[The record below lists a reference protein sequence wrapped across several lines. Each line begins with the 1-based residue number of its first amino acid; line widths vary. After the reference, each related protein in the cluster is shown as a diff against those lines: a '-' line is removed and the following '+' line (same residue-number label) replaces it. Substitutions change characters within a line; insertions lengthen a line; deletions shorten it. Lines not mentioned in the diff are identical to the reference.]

1 MYISRALEKR
11 ILTASEQF
19 RALIVTGPR
28 QVGKTTLLKHLADTN
43 REYVTLDDPVER
55 EAAVSEPALFLE
67 RHKPPVIID
76 EIQYAPNL
84 LPYIKMYVDT
94 HQNKGDFWLTGS
106 QKFHLMKNVSESL
119 AGRIAVIEMYGLSQR
134 EIEAVDSG
142 FRPSGEPFVCDHEI
156 MAERLKT
163 HKPMGLN
170 DIYGR
175 IFQGSM
181 PAAYSEGFNR
191 EEFYAGYVNTY
202 LQRDIKALTQVA
214 DELDF
219 FRFMNA
225 CAARTSEM
233 VNYADLA
240 KDVGISA
247 PTAKQ
252 WLSILASSGIVEL
265 VQPLFNNRLKRAVK
279 SPNMYFMDT
288 GLAVYLTRW
297 DSPKTLE
304 ASAMSGKIFETYVVS
319 EILKSYH
326 NAGKRPPIYYYRDTD
341 GKEID
346 LILEYNGT
354 AYPIEIKKTG
364 NPKRDAVKNFGVLE
378 NSGNVVGE
386 GAVVCL
392 YNKVLPIDKNNWIIP
407 AWLI

>member
-1 MYISRALEKR
+1 MSMYIKRALEKR
-11 ILTASEQF
+11 ILTANEQR
-19 RALIVTGPR
+19 RALILTGPR
-28 QVGKTTLLKHLADTN
+28 QVGKTTVLKHLAGKE
-43 REYVTLDDPVER
+43 RSYVTLDNPIER
-55 EAAVSEPALFLE
+55 ETAVNEPALFLE

-76 EIQYAPNL
+76 EIQYAPDL
-84 LPYIKMYVDT
+84 LSYIKMYVDE

-106 QKFHLMKNVSESL
+106 QKFHLMKGVSESL
-119 AGRIAVIEMYGLSQR
+119 AGRIAVIEMYGLSQS
-134 EIEAVDSG
+134 EID
-142 FRPSGEPFVCDHEI
+142 GEENAPFVCDHEEMI
-156 MAERLKT
+156 RRHKT
-163 HKPMGLN
+163 RKAQSLSDM
-170 DIYGR
+170 YER
-175 IFQGSM
+175 IFNGSM
-181 PAAYSEGFNR
+181 PEAYTGGFDR
-191 EEFYAGYVNTY
+191 GEFYSDYVNTY
-202 LQRDIKALTQVA
+202 LERDIRSLTQVA
-214 DELDF
+214 NELDF
-219 FRFMNA
+219 LRFMTA

-240 KDVGISA
+240 KDIGITA

-252 WLSILASSGIVEL
+252 WLSVLVSSGIVVL
-265 VQPLFNNRLKRAVK
+265 IQPYFNNRLKRAIK

-304 ASAMSGKIFETYVVS
+304 VSAMSGKIFETYVVS

-326 NAGKRPPIYYYRDTD
+326 NAGKQPPVYYYRDTD

-354 AYPIEIKKTG
+354 VYPIEIKKTG
-364 NPKRDAVKNFGVLE
+364 NPGKDVIKNFDVLK
-378 NSGNVVGE
+378 NSGMLVGE

-392 YNKVLPIDKNNWIIP
+392 YDNVLPLDKNNWIIP

>member
-1 MYISRALEKR
+1 M
-11 ILTASEQF
+11 
-19 RALIVTGPR
+19 
-28 QVGKTTLLKHLADTN
+28 GKTTLLKHLAEKE

-55 EAAVSEPALFLE
+55 EAAVREPALFLE
-67 RHKPPVIID
+67 RHQPPVIID

-94 HQNKGDFWLTGS
+94 HQHRGDFWLTGS
-106 QKFHLMKNVSESL
+106 QKFHLMKDVSESL
-119 AGRIAVIEMYGLSQR
+119 AGRIAVIEMYGLSQS
-134 EIEAVDSG
+134 EIENVAS
-142 FRPSGEPFVCDHEI
+142 EPFVCDHQV
-156 MAERLKT
+156 MLERFKQR
-163 HKPMGLN
+163 KPQGLN
-170 DIYGR
+170 AIYER
-175 IFQGSM
+175 IYKGSM
-181 PAAYSEGFNR
+181 PFAYLGAFNR
-191 EEFYAGYVNTY
+191 DEFYSGYVNTY
-202 LQRDIKALTQVA
+202 LERDIKSLAQVA

-219 FRFMNA
+219 FRFMTA

-233 VNYADLA
+233 VNFADLA

-247 PTAKQ
+247 PTAKK
-252 WLSILASSGIVEL
+252 WLSVLVSSGIVTL
-265 VQPLFNNRLKRAVK
+265 IQPYFNNTLKRAVK

-319 EILKSYH
+319 ELLKSYH
-326 NAGKRPPIYYYRDTD
+326 NAGKQPPVYYYRDTD

-346 LILEYNGT
+346 IVLEYDGT
-354 AYPIEIKKTG
+354 VYPIEIKKTG
-364 NPKRDAVKNFGVLE
+364 NPGKDAIKNFAVLQ
-378 NSGNVVGE
+378 NAGKPVGE

-392 YNKVLPIDKNNWIIP
+392 YNNVLPINQKNWIIP

>member
-1 MYISRALEKR
+1 MYINRALEKR
-11 ILTASEQF
+11 ILAASEQF

-28 QVGKTTLLKHLADTN
+28 QVGKTTLLKYLADKD

-55 EAAVSEPALFLE
+55 EAAVNEPALFIE

-76 EIQYAPNL
+76 EIQYAPNI

-106 QKFHLMKNVSESL
+106 QKFHLMKNISESL
-119 AGRIAVIEMYGLSQR
+119 AGRIAVIEMYGLSQS
-134 EIEAVDSG
+134 EISG
-142 FRPSGEPFVCDHEI
+142 NENYAFACDHTE
-156 MAERLKT
+156 MSERYKT
-163 HKPMGLN
+163 RKPLN
-170 DIYGR
+170 LEDIYER
-175 IFQGSM
+175 IFKGSM
-181 PAAYSEGFNR
+181 PEAYTGKFNR
-191 EEFYAGYVNTY
+191 EEFYSSYVNTY
-202 LQRDIKALTQVA
+202 LERDIRSLTQVA

-219 FRFMNA
+219 FRFMTT

-247 PTAKQ
+247 PTAKG
-252 WLSILASSGIVEL
+252 WLSVLVSSGIISL
-265 VQPLFNNRLKRAVK
+265 VQPYFNNILKRAIK

-288 GLAVYLTRW
+288 GMAVYLTRW
-297 DSPKTLE
+297 DSAKTLE
-304 ASAMSGKIFETYVVS
+304 VSAMSGKIFETYVVS

-326 NAGKRPPIYYYRDTD
+326 NAGIRPPIYYYRDTD
-341 GKEID
+341 GKEVD
-346 LILEYNGT
+346 LILEYNDT
-354 AYPIEIKKTG
+354 LYPIEIKKTG
-364 NPKRDAVKNFGVLE
+364 NPGRNTIKNFNVLQ
-378 NSGNVVGE
+378 NSGKSVGE

-392 YNKVLPIDKNNWIIP
+392 YNKVVPIDKNNWTVP

>member
-1 MYISRALEKR
+1 MYIKRALEKR
-11 ILTASEQF
+11 ILTANEQR

-28 QVGKTTLLKHLADTN
+28 QVGKTTVLKHLAEKE
-43 REYVTLDDPVER
+43 RAYVTLDNPIER
-55 EAAVSEPALFLE
+55 ETAVNEPALFLE

-84 LPYIKMYVDT
+84 LSYIKMYVDE

-106 QKFHLMKNVSESL
+106 QKFHLMKGVSESL
-119 AGRIAVIEMYGLSQR
+119 AGRIAVIEMYGLSQS
-134 EIEAVDSG
+134 EIGGKENA
-142 FRPSGEPFVCDHEI
+142 PFVCDHEE
-156 MAERLKT
+156 MLRRLKT
-163 HKPMGLN
+163 RKPQSLSDM
-170 DIYGR
+170 YER
-175 IFQGSM
+175 IFNGSM
-181 PAAYSEGFNR
+181 PEAYTGGFDR
-191 EEFYAGYVNTY
+191 GEFYADYVNTY
-202 LQRDIKALTQVA
+202 LERDIRSLTQVA
-214 DELDF
+214 NELDF
-219 FRFMNA
+219 LRFMTA

-240 KDVGISA
+240 KDVGITA

-252 WLSILASSGIVEL
+252 WLSVLVSSGIVTL
-265 VQPLFNNRLKRAVK
+265 IQPYFNNRLKRAIK

-304 ASAMSGKIFETYVVS
+304 VSAMSGKIFETYVVS

-326 NAGKRPPIYYYRDTD
+326 NAGKQPPVYYYRDTD

-354 AYPIEIKKTG
+354 VYPIEIKKTG
-364 NPKRDAVKNFGVLE
+364 NPGKDAVKNFDALK
-378 NSGNVVGE
+378 NSGMLMGE

-392 YNKVLPIDKNNWIIP
+392 YDNVLPLDKNNWIIP

>member
-1 MYISRALEKR
+1 
-11 ILTASEQF
+11 
-19 RALIVTGPR
+19 LIVTGSR
-28 QVGKTTLLKHLADTN
+28 QVGKTTLLKHLAEKE

-55 EAAVSEPALFLE
+55 EAAVREPALFLE
-67 RHKPPVIID
+67 RHQPPVIID

-94 HQNKGDFWLTGS
+94 HQHRGDFWLTGS
-106 QKFHLMKNVSESL
+106 QKFHLMKDVSESL
-119 AGRIAVIEMYGLSQR
+119 AGRIAVIEMYGLSQS
-134 EIEAVDSG
+134 EIENVAS
-142 FRPSGEPFVCDHEI
+142 EPFVCDHQV
-156 MAERLKT
+156 MLERFKQR
-163 HKPMGLN
+163 KPQGLN
-170 DIYGR
+170 AIYER
-175 IFQGSM
+175 IYKGSM
-181 PAAYSEGFNR
+181 PFAYLGAFNR
-191 EEFYAGYVNTY
+191 DEFYSGYVNTY
-202 LQRDIKALTQVA
+202 LERDIKSLAQVA

-219 FRFMNA
+219 FRFMTA

-233 VNYADLA
+233 VNFADLA

-247 PTAKQ
+247 PTAKK
-252 WLSILASSGIVEL
+252 WLSVLVSSGIVTL
-265 VQPLFNNRLKRAVK
+265 IQPYFNNTLKRAVK

-319 EILKSYH
+319 ELLKSYH
-326 NAGKRPPIYYYRDTD
+326 NAGKQPPVYYYRDTD

-346 LILEYNGT
+346 IVLEYDGT
-354 AYPIEIKKTG
+354 VYPIEIKKTG
-364 NPKRDAVKNFGVLE
+364 NPGKDAIKNFAVLQ
-378 NSGNVVGE
+378 NAGKPVGE

-392 YNKVLPIDKNNWIIP
+392 YNNVLPINQKNWIIP

>member
-1 MYISRALEKR
+1 MYIHRALEKR
-11 ILTASEQF
+11 IRNASEHF

-28 QVGKTTLLKHLADTN
+28 QVGKTTLLKHLVEDA
-43 REYVTLDDPVER
+43 RAYITLDDPVAR
-55 EAAVSEPALFLE
+55 EAANSEPALFLE

-84 LPYIKMYVDT
+84 LPYIKMYIDT

-106 QKFHLMKNVSESL
+106 QKFHMMKDVSESL
-119 AGRIAVIEMYGLSQR
+119 AGRIAVIEMHGLSQS
-134 EIEAVDSG
+134 EIEGAESG
-142 FRPSGEPFVCDHEI
+142 PFVCDHAV
-156 MAERLKT
+156 MDERCKAR
-163 HKPMGLN
+163 KPQSLT
-170 DIYGR
+170 DVYER
-175 IFQGSM
+175 IFNGAM
-181 PAAYSEGFNR
+181 PVAYAGEFVR
-191 EEFYAGYVNTY
+191 DEFYAGYVNTY
-202 LQRDIKALTQVA
+202 LERDVRSLAQVA

-219 FRFMNA
+219 LCFMTA

-247 PTAKQ
+247 PTAKR
-252 WLSILASSGIVEL
+252 WLSVLVSSGIVTL
-265 VQPLFNNRLKRAVK
+265 IQPYFNNRLKRAVK

-304 ASAMSGKIFETYVVS
+304 ASSISGKLFETYVVS

-326 NAGKRPPIYYYRDTD
+326 NAGKQPPVYYYRDAD

-346 LILEYNGT
+346 LVLEYNGT
-354 AYPIEIKKTG
+354 VYPIEVKKTA
-364 NPKRDAVKNFGVLE
+364 NPGRDAVKNFDVLQ
-378 NSGNVVGE
+378 NIGMTVGE

-392 YNKVLPIDKNNWIIP
+392 YHKVSPLGRNNWIVP

>member
-1 MYISRALEKR
+1 L
-11 ILTASEQF
+11 IL
-19 RALIVTGPR
+19 TGPR
-28 QVGKTTLLKHLADTN
+28 QVGKTTVLKHLAGKE
-43 REYVTLDDPVER
+43 RSYVTLDNPIER
-55 EAAVSEPALFLE
+55 ETAVNEPALFLE

-84 LPYIKMYVDT
+84 LSYIKMYVDE

-106 QKFHLMKNVSESL
+106 QKFHLMKGVSESL
-119 AGRIAVIEMYGLSQR
+119 AGRIAVIEMYGLSQS
-134 EIEAVDSG
+134 EID
-142 FRPSGEPFVCDHEI
+142 GEENAPFVCDHEEMI
-156 MAERLKT
+156 RRHKT
-163 HKPMGLN
+163 RKPQSLSDM
-170 DIYGR
+170 YER
-175 IFQGSM
+175 IFNGSM
-181 PAAYSEGFNR
+181 PEAYTGGFDR
-191 EEFYAGYVNTY
+191 GEFYSDYVNTY
-202 LQRDIKALTQVA
+202 LERDIRSLTQVA
-214 DELDF
+214 NELDF
-219 FRFMNA
+219 LRFMTA

-240 KDVGISA
+240 KDVGITA

-252 WLSILASSGIVEL
+252 WLSVLVSSGIVTL
-265 VQPLFNNRLKRAVK
+265 IQPYFNNRLKRAIK

-304 ASAMSGKIFETYVVS
+304 VSAMSGKIFETYVVS

-326 NAGKRPPIYYYRDTD
+326 NAGKQPPVYYYRDTD

-354 AYPIEIKKTG
+354 IYPIEIKKTG
-364 NPKRDAVKNFGVLE
+364 NPGKDAVKNFDVLK
-378 NSGNVVGE
+378 NSGMLIGE

-392 YNKVLPIDKNNWIIP
+392 YDNVLPLDKNNWIIP

>member
-1 MYISRALEKR
+1 MYIKRALEKR
-11 ILTASEQF
+11 ILTANEQR
-19 RALIVTGPR
+19 RALILTGPR
-28 QVGKTTLLKHLADTN
+28 QVGKTTVLKHLAGKE
-43 REYVTLDDPVER
+43 RSYVTLDNPIER
-55 EAAVSEPALFLE
+55 ETAVNEPALFLE

-76 EIQYAPNL
+76 EIQYAPDL
-84 LPYIKMYVDT
+84 LSYIKMYVDE

-106 QKFHLMKNVSESL
+106 QKFHLMKGVSESL
-119 AGRIAVIEMYGLSQR
+119 AGRIAVIEMYGLSQS
-134 EIEAVDSG
+134 EID
-142 FRPSGEPFVCDHEI
+142 GEENAPFVCDHEEMI
-156 MAERLKT
+156 RRHKT
-163 HKPMGLN
+163 RKAQSLSDM
-170 DIYGR
+170 YER
-175 IFQGSM
+175 IFNGSM
-181 PAAYSEGFNR
+181 PEAYTGGFDR
-191 EEFYAGYVNTY
+191 GEFYSDYVNTY
-202 LQRDIKALTQVA
+202 LERDIRSLTQVA
-214 DELDF
+214 NELDF
-219 FRFMNA
+219 LRFMTA

-240 KDVGISA
+240 KDIGITA

-252 WLSILASSGIVEL
+252 WLSVLVSSGIVVL
-265 VQPLFNNRLKRAVK
+265 IQPYFNNRLKRAIK

-304 ASAMSGKIFETYVVS
+304 VSAMSGKIFETYVVS

-326 NAGKRPPIYYYRDTD
+326 NAGKQPPVYYYRDTD

-354 AYPIEIKKTG
+354 VYPIEIKKTG
-364 NPKRDAVKNFGVLE
+364 NPGKDVIKNFDVLK
-378 NSGNVVGE
+378 NSGMLVGE

-392 YNKVLPIDKNNWIIP
+392 YDNVLPLDKNNWIIP